1 MKIFKLNIIYLLVFF
16 ITFFSFNYSYADKI
30 KDFKIIGNERL
41 AKETIVLF
49 SELNIGDNIDQNI
62 INLSFKKLFETNYFK
77 NLKINLKDGIV
88 FIEVIENPIIQKIQI
103 NGVEKK
109 SLLNELEKITKKSE
123 KYPFIETNIFDQKNL
138 LTNIIRSN
146 GFYFAEIETKYIETN
161 NNSVD
166 VIYNINLGERA
177 KIKKIDF
184 IGNKVFK
191 NNKLRKIIISE
202 ESKPWKFITR
212 NKFIDENRIQL
223 DISLLENY
231 FKNRGYYDVKIKS
244 SFAKSIN
251 KNDFNLIFTIDP
263 GIKYFFND
271 INLIVSNDYKVDNF
285 QDLNDVFLDLKN
297 TPYSLNS
304 IKKIIKEIDK
314 IALQKEF
321 VFINAKYNEKISD
334 KDKIN
339 IEIYFDETEKS
350 YIDRVNVL
358 GNFITEEKVIRNA
371 LIVDEGDAY
380 NEILFNKS
388 INELKAKNI
397 FKSVKSQINN
407 SEKNKKNKVIDI
419 IIEEK
424 ATGEIFAGAGTGTSG
439 SSVSAGIKEKNYLG
453 KGISLDTN
461 FLISDDEIK
470 GRFSVINPNF
480 RNSDRSLKT
489 IIESTSTD
497 LMSSS
502 GYKTSRTGL
511 GVGTGFE
518 QFDDLFVNFDVSTY
532 YEKLETSSK
541 ASAINKRQEGDY
553 FENLFSY
560 SITTNKLDQNFQP
573 TDGYRASFKQTLPLI
588 SDDKAI
594 ENSFTASKYHSLN
607 ENLILS
613 ARLYLKAIN
622 SFDDD
627 VRVSK
632 RVFIPSSRL
641 RGFES
646 KSIGPKDG
654 TQYIGG
660 NYGSALNLNTTVP
673 NLLNDFENIDFSLF
687 LDAANLWHVDYDS
700 SLDSN
705 KIRSATGLS
714 VNWFTPIGPLSFS
727 YALPISDASTDKTES
742 FRFQIGT
749 SFWWKNFLFLYFFGI

>member
-1 MKIFKLNIIYLLVFF
+1 MHTLKMKIFKLRYICLLILFIIFLPV
-16 ITFFSFNYSYADKI
+16 NYSHAEKI
-30 KDFKIIGNERL
+30 REFKIVGNERL
-41 AKETIVLF
+41 ANETIVLF
-49 SELNIGDNIDQNI
+49 SELNIGDDIDQNI

-77 NLKINLKDGIV
+77 NLKINFENGIIS
-88 FIEVIENPIIQKIQI
+88 IEVIENPIIQSIQI
-103 NGVEKK
+103 NGVKKK
-109 SLLNELEKITKKSE
+109 SLLDELEKITKKTE
-123 KYPFIETNIFDQKNL
+123 KYPFIESNILEQKNL
-138 LTNIIRSN
+138 LTNIVRSD
-146 GFYFAEIETKYIETN
+146 GFYFAKIETKYTETN
-161 NNSVD
+161 NNSID
-166 VIYNINLGERA
+166 ITYNINLGERA

-191 NNKLRKIIISE
+191 NNKLRNIIISE
-202 ESKPWKFITR
+202 EAKPWKFITK
-212 NKFIDENRIQL
+212 NKYIDENRVQL
-223 DISLLENY
+223 DINLLRNY

-244 SFAKSIN
+244 SFAKAIN
-251 KNDFNLIFTIDP
+251 ENDFNLIFSIDS

-271 INLIVSNDYKVDNF
+271 INLVVSNDYKVDNF
-285 QDLNDVFLDLKN
+285 QDLNDVFVDLKS

-321 VFINAKYNEKISD
+321 VFINAKYNEKIVD

-339 IEIYFDETEKS
+339 IEIFFDEIEKS
-350 YIDRVNVL
+350 YIDRVNIL

-397 FKSVKSQINN
+397 FKSVKSQINT
-407 SEKNKKNKVIDI
+407 SEKNKKNKIIDI
-419 IIEEK
+419 VIEEK

-439 SSVSAGIKEKNYLG
+439 SSITAGIKEKNYLG
-453 KGISLDTN
+453 KGIALDTN
-461 FLISDDEIK
+461 LTLTDDEVK
-470 GRFSVINPNF
+470 GRFSVTNPNF
-480 RNSDRSLKT
+480 RNSDRSLT
-489 IIESTSTD
+489 TTIESTSTD
-497 LMSSS
+497 FMTSS

-511 GVGTGFE
+511 GFGTGFE
-518 QFDDLFVNFDVSTY
+518 QYEDLFINFDISLY
-532 YEKLETSSK
+532 YEKLETSSL
-541 ASAINKRQEGDY
+541 ASEIKKRQEGDY

-573 TDGYRASFKQTLPLI
+573 TDGYRTSFTQTLPLI
-588 SDDKAI
+588 SDDKAV
-594 ENSFTASKYHSLN
+594 ENSFNASKYYSVN
-607 ENLILS
+607 DNLILS
-613 ARLYLKAIN
+613 AKLYLKAIN
-622 SFDDD
+622 SLDDD

-632 RVFIPSSRL
+632 RVYIPSSRL

-660 NYGSALNLNTTVP
+660 NYGSALNLNTTLP

-705 KIRSATGLS
+705 KIRSATGIA

-727 YALPISDASTDKTES
+727 YAVPISDASTDKTES

-749 SFWWKNFLFLYFFGI
+749 SF

>member
-1 MKIFKLNIIYLLVFF
+1 MKIFKLRYIYLLIFL
-16 ITFFSFNYSYADKI
+16 IIFSPVNYSHAEKI
-30 KDFKIIGNERL
+30 REFKIVGNERL
-41 AKETIVLF
+41 AKETILLF
-49 SELNIGDNIDQNI
+49 SELNIGDDIDQNI

-77 NLKINLKDGIV
+77 NLKINFENGIIS
-88 FIEVIENPIIQKIQI
+88 IEVIENPIIQSIQI
-103 NGVEKK
+103 TGVKKK
-109 SLLNELEKITKKSE
+109 SLLDELEKITKKTE
-123 KYPFIETNIFDQKNL
+123 KYPFIESNILEQKNL
-138 LTNIIRSN
+138 LTNIVRSY
-146 GFYFAEIETKYIETN
+146 GFYFAKIETKYTETN
-161 NNSVD
+161 NNSIDITFNID
-166 VIYNINLGERA
+166 VGERA

-191 NNKLRKIIISE
+191 NNKLRNIIISE
-202 ESKPWKFITR
+202 EAKPWKFITK
-212 NKFIDENRIQL
+212 NKYIDENRVQL
-223 DISLLENY
+223 DINLLRNY

-244 SFAKSIN
+244 SFARAIN
-251 KNDFNLIFTIDP
+251 ENDFNLIFSIDS

-271 INLIVSNDYKVDNF
+271 INLIVSNDYKIDNF
-285 QDLNDVFLDLKN
+285 QDLNDVFVDLKS

-321 VFINAKYNEKISD
+321 VFINTKYNEKIVD

-339 IEIYFDETEKS
+339 IEIFFDEIEKS
-350 YIDRVNVL
+350 YIDRVNIL

-371 LIVDEGDAY
+371 LIIDEGDAY
-380 NEILFNKS
+380 NEMLFNKS

-397 FKSVKSQINN
+397 FKSVKSQINA
-407 SEKNKKNKVIDI
+407 SEKNKRNKIIDI
-419 IIEEK
+419 VIEEK

-439 SSVSAGIKEKNYLG
+439 SSITAGIKERNYLG
-453 KGISLDTN
+453 KGIALSTN
-461 FLISDDEIK
+461 LTLTDDEVK
-470 GRFSVINPNF
+470 GKFSVTNPNF
-480 RNSDRSLKT
+480 RNSDRSLT
-489 IIESTSTD
+489 TTIESTSTD
-497 LMSSS
+497 LMTSS

-511 GVGTGFE
+511 GFGTGFE
-518 QFDDLFVNFDVSTY
+518 QYEDLFINFDVSMY
-532 YEKLETSSK
+532 YEKLETSNL
-541 ASAINKRQEGDY
+541 ASDIKKRQEGDY

-560 SITTNKLDQNFQP
+560 SITSNKLDQNFQP
-573 TDGYRASFKQTLPLI
+573 TDGYRTSFTQTLPFI
-588 SDDKAI
+588 SDDKAV
-594 ENSFTASKYHSLN
+594 ENSFNASKYYSVN
-607 ENLILS
+607 DNLILS
-613 ARLYLKAIN
+613 AKLYLKAIN
-622 SFDDD
+622 SLDDD

-632 RVFIPSSRL
+632 RVYIPSSRL

-660 NYGSALNLNTTVP
+660 NYGSALNLNTTLP

-705 KIRSATGLS
+705 KIRSATGIA

-727 YALPISDASTDKTES
+727 YAVPISDASTDKTES

-749 SFWWKNFLFLYFFGI
+749 SF

>member
-1 MKIFKLNIIYLLVFF
+1 MKIFKLRYICLLILFIIFLPV
-16 ITFFSFNYSYADKI
+16 NYSHAEKI
-30 KDFKIIGNERL
+30 KEFKIVGNERL

-49 SELNIGDNIDQNI
+49 SELNIGDDIDQNI

-77 NLKINLKDGIV
+77 NLKINFENGII
-88 FIEVIENPIIQKIQI
+88 FIEVIENPIIQSIQI
-103 NGVEKK
+103 NGVKKK
-109 SLLNELEKITKKSE
+109 SLLDELEKITKKTE
-123 KYPFIETNIFDQKNL
+123 KYPFIESNILEQKNL
-138 LTNIIRSN
+138 LTNIVRSD
-146 GFYFAEIETKYIETN
+146 GFYFAKIETKYTETN
-161 NNSVD
+161 NNSID
-166 VIYNINLGERA
+166 ITYNINLGERA

-191 NNKLRKIIISE
+191 NNKLRNIIISE
-202 ESKPWKFITR
+202 EAKPWKFITK
-212 NKFIDENRIQL
+212 NKYIDENRVQL
-223 DISLLENY
+223 DINLLRNY

-244 SFAKSIN
+244 SFAKAIN
-251 KNDFNLIFTIDP
+251 ENDFNLIFSIDS

-271 INLIVSNDYKVDNF
+271 INLVVSNDYKVDNF
-285 QDLNDVFLDLKN
+285 QDLNDVFVDLKS

-321 VFINAKYNEKISD
+321 VFINAKYNEKIVD

-339 IEIYFDETEKS
+339 IEIFFDEIEKS
-350 YIDRVNVL
+350 YIDRVNIL

-397 FKSVKSQINN
+397 FKSVKSQINT
-407 SEKNKKNKVIDI
+407 SEKNKKNKIIDI
-419 IIEEK
+419 VIEEK

-439 SSVSAGIKEKNYLG
+439 SSITAGIKEKNYLG
-453 KGISLDTN
+453 KGIALDTN
-461 FLISDDEIK
+461 LTLTDDEVK
-470 GRFSVINPNF
+470 GRFSVTNPNF
-480 RNSDRSLKT
+480 RNSDRSLT
-489 IIESTSTD
+489 TTIESTSTD
-497 LMSSS
+497 FMTSS

-511 GVGTGFE
+511 GFGTGFE
-518 QFDDLFVNFDVSTY
+518 QYEDLFINFDISLY
-532 YEKLETSSK
+532 YEKLETSSL
-541 ASAINKRQEGDY
+541 ASEIKKRQEGDY

-573 TDGYRASFKQTLPLI
+573 TDGYRTSFTQTLPLI
-588 SDDKAI
+588 SDDKAV
-594 ENSFTASKYHSLN
+594 ENSFNASKYYSVN
-607 ENLILS
+607 DNLILS
-613 ARLYLKAIN
+613 AKLYLKAIN
-622 SFDDD
+622 SLDDD

-632 RVFIPSSRL
+632 RVYIPSSRL

-660 NYGSALNLNTTVP
+660 NYGSALNLNTTLP

-705 KIRSATGLS
+705 KIRSATGIA

-727 YALPISDASTDKTES
+727 YAVPISDASTDKTES

-749 SFWWKNFLFLYFFGI
+749 SF

>member
-1 MKIFKLNIIYLLVFF
+1 MKIFKLRYICLLILFIIFLPV
-16 ITFFSFNYSYADKI
+16 NYSHAEKI
-30 KDFKIIGNERL
+30 KEFKIVGNERL

-49 SELNIGDNIDQNI
+49 SELNIGDDIDQNI

-77 NLKINLKDGIV
+77 NLKINFENGIISIV
-88 FIEVIENPIIQKIQI
+88 VIENPIIQSIQI
-103 NGVEKK
+103 NGVKKK
-109 SLLNELEKITKKSE
+109 SLLDELEKITKKTE
-123 KYPFIETNIFDQKNL
+123 KYPFIESNILEQKNL
-138 LTNIIRSN
+138 LTNIVRSD
-146 GFYFAEIETKYIETN
+146 GFYFAKIETKYTETN
-161 NNSVD
+161 NNSID
-166 VIYNINLGERA
+166 ITYNINLGERA

-191 NNKLRKIIISE
+191 NNKLRNIIISE
-202 ESKPWKFITR
+202 EAKPWKFITK
-212 NKFIDENRIQL
+212 NKYIDENRVQL
-223 DISLLENY
+223 DINLLRNY

-244 SFAKSIN
+244 SFAKAIN
-251 KNDFNLIFTIDP
+251 ENDFNLIFSIDS

-271 INLIVSNDYKVDNF
+271 INLVVSNDYKVDNF
-285 QDLNDVFLDLKN
+285 QDLNDVFVDLKS

-321 VFINAKYNEKISD
+321 VFINAKYNEKIVD

-339 IEIYFDETEKS
+339 IEIFFDEIEKS
-350 YIDRVNVL
+350 YIDRVNIL

-397 FKSVKSQINN
+397 FKSVKSQINT
-407 SEKNKKNKVIDI
+407 SEKNKKNKIIDI
-419 IIEEK
+419 VIEEK

-439 SSVSAGIKEKNYLG
+439 SSITAGIKEKNYLG
-453 KGISLDTN
+453 KGIGLDTN
-461 FLISDDEIK
+461 LTLTDDEVK
-470 GRFSVINPNF
+470 GRFSVTNPNF
-480 RNSDRSLKT
+480 RNSDRSLT
-489 IIESTSTD
+489 TTIESTSTD
-497 LMSSS
+497 FMTSS

-511 GVGTGFE
+511 GFGTGFE
-518 QFDDLFVNFDVSTY
+518 QYEDLFINFDISLY
-532 YEKLETSSK
+532 YEKLETSSL
-541 ASAINKRQEGDY
+541 ASEIKKRQEGDY

-573 TDGYRASFKQTLPLI
+573 TDGYRTSFTQTLPLI
-588 SDDKAI
+588 SDDKAV
-594 ENSFTASKYHSLN
+594 ENSFNASKYYSVN
-607 ENLILS
+607 DNLILS
-613 ARLYLKAIN
+613 AKLYLKAIN
-622 SFDDD
+622 SLDDD

-632 RVFIPSSRL
+632 RVYIPSSRL

-660 NYGSALNLNTTVP
+660 NYGSALNLNTTLP

-705 KIRSATGLS
+705 KIRSATGIA

-727 YALPISDASTDKTES
+727 YAVPISDASTDKNES

-749 SFWWKNFLFLYFFGI
+749 SFWWKNSF

>member
-1 MKIFKLNIIYLLVFF
+1 MHTLKMKIFKLRYICLLILFIIFLPV
-16 ITFFSFNYSYADKI
+16 NYSHAEKI
-30 KDFKIIGNERL
+30 KEFKIVGNERL

-49 SELNIGDNIDQNI
+49 SELNIGDDIDQNI

-77 NLKINLKDGIV
+77 NLKINFENGII
-88 FIEVIENPIIQKIQI
+88 FIEVIENPIIQSIQI
-103 NGVEKK
+103 NGVKKK
-109 SLLNELEKITKKSE
+109 SLLDELEKITKKTE
-123 KYPFIETNIFDQKNL
+123 KYPFIESNILEQKNL
-138 LTNIIRSN
+138 LTNIVRSD
-146 GFYFAEIETKYIETN
+146 GFYFAKIETKYTETN
-161 NNSVD
+161 NNSID
-166 VIYNINLGERA
+166 ITYNINLGERA

-191 NNKLRKIIISE
+191 NNKLRNIIISE
-202 ESKPWKFITR
+202 EAKPWKFITK
-212 NKFIDENRIQL
+212 NKYIDENRVQL
-223 DISLLENY
+223 DINLLRNY

-244 SFAKSIN
+244 SFAKAIN
-251 KNDFNLIFTIDP
+251 ENDFNLIFSIDS

-271 INLIVSNDYKVDNF
+271 INLVVSNDYKVDNF
-285 QDLNDVFLDLKN
+285 QDLNDVFVDLKS

-321 VFINAKYNEKISD
+321 VFINAKYNEKIVD

-339 IEIYFDETEKS
+339 IEIFFDEIEKS
-350 YIDRVNVL
+350 YIDRVNIL

-397 FKSVKSQINN
+397 FKSVKSQINT
-407 SEKNKKNKVIDI
+407 SEKNKKNKIIDI
-419 IIEEK
+419 VIEEK

-439 SSVSAGIKEKNYLG
+439 SSITAGIKEKNYLG
-453 KGISLDTN
+453 KGIALDTN
-461 FLISDDEIK
+461 LTLTDDEVK
-470 GRFSVINPNF
+470 GRFSVTNPNF
-480 RNSDRSLKT
+480 RNSDRSLT
-489 IIESTSTD
+489 TTIESTSTD
-497 LMSSS
+497 FMTSS

-511 GVGTGFE
+511 GFGTGFE
-518 QFDDLFVNFDVSTY
+518 QYEDLFINFDISLY
-532 YEKLETSSK
+532 YEKLDTSSL
-541 ASAINKRQEGDY
+541 ASEIKKRQEGDY

-573 TDGYRASFKQTLPLI
+573 TDGYRTSFTQTLPLI
-588 SDDKAI
+588 SDDKAV
-594 ENSFTASKYHSLN
+594 ENSFNASKYYSVN
-607 ENLILS
+607 DNLILS
-613 ARLYLKAIN
+613 AKLYLKAIN
-622 SFDDD
+622 SLDDD

-632 RVFIPSSRL
+632 RVYIPSSRL

-660 NYGSALNLNTTVP
+660 NYGSALNLNTTLP

-705 KIRSATGLS
+705 KIRSATGIA

-727 YALPISDASTDKTES
+727 YAVPISDASTDKTES

-749 SFWWKNFLFLYFFGI
+749 SF

>member
-1 MKIFKLNIIYLLVFF
+1 MHTLKMKIFKLRYICLLILFIIFLPV
-16 ITFFSFNYSYADKI
+16 NYSHAEKI
-30 KDFKIIGNERL
+30 REFKIVGNERL

-49 SELNIGDNIDQNI
+49 SELNIGDDIDQNI

-77 NLKINLKDGIV
+77 NLKINFENGII
-88 FIEVIENPIIQKIQI
+88 FIEVIENPIIQSIQI
-103 NGVEKK
+103 NGVKKK
-109 SLLNELEKITKKSE
+109 SLLDELEKITKKTE
-123 KYPFIETNIFDQKNL
+123 KYPFIESNILEQKNL
-138 LTNIIRSN
+138 LTNIVRSD
-146 GFYFAEIETKYIETN
+146 GFYFAKIETKYTETN
-161 NNSVD
+161 NNSID
-166 VIYNINLGERA
+166 ITYNINLGERA

-191 NNKLRKIIISE
+191 NNKLRNIIISE
-202 ESKPWKFITR
+202 EAKPWKFITK
-212 NKFIDENRIQL
+212 NKYIDENRVQL
-223 DISLLENY
+223 DINLLRNY

-244 SFAKSIN
+244 SFAKAIN
-251 KNDFNLIFTIDP
+251 ENDFNLIFSIDS

-271 INLIVSNDYKVDNF
+271 INLVVSNDYKVDNF
-285 QDLNDVFLDLKN
+285 QDLNDVFVDLKS

-321 VFINAKYNEKISD
+321 VFINAKYNEKIVD

-339 IEIYFDETEKS
+339 IEIFFDEIEKS
-350 YIDRVNVL
+350 YIDRVNIL

-397 FKSVKSQINN
+397 FKSVKSQINT
-407 SEKNKKNKVIDI
+407 SEKNKKNKIIDI
-419 IIEEK
+419 VIEEK

-439 SSVSAGIKEKNYLG
+439 SSITAGIKEKNYLG
-453 KGISLDTN
+453 KGIALDTN
-461 FLISDDEIK
+461 LTLTDDEVK
-470 GRFSVINPNF
+470 GRFSVTNPNF
-480 RNSDRSLKT
+480 RNSDRSLT
-489 IIESTSTD
+489 TTIESTSTD
-497 LMSSS
+497 FMTSS

-511 GVGTGFE
+511 GFGTGFE
-518 QFDDLFVNFDVSTY
+518 QYEDLFINFDISLY
-532 YEKLETSSK
+532 YEKLDTSSL
-541 ASAINKRQEGDY
+541 ASEIKKRQEGDY

-573 TDGYRASFKQTLPLI
+573 TDGYRTSFTQTLPLI
-588 SDDKAI
+588 SDDKAV
-594 ENSFTASKYHSLN
+594 ENSFNASKYYSVN
-607 ENLILS
+607 DNLILS
-613 ARLYLKAIN
+613 AKLYLKAIN
-622 SFDDD
+622 SLDDD

-632 RVFIPSSRL
+632 RVYIPSSRL

-660 NYGSALNLNTTVP
+660 NYGSALNLNTTLP

-705 KIRSATGLS
+705 KIRSATGIA

-727 YALPISDASTDKTES
+727 YAVPISDASTDKTES

-749 SFWWKNFLFLYFFGI
+749 SF

>member
-1 MKIFKLNIIYLLVFF
+1 MHTLKMKIFKLRYICLLILFII
-16 ITFFSFNYSYADKI
+16 FSPVNYSHAEKI
-30 KDFKIIGNERL
+30 KEFKIVGNERL

-49 SELNIGDNIDQNI
+49 SELNIGDDIDQNI

-77 NLKINLKDGIV
+77 NLKINFENGII
-88 FIEVIENPIIQKIQI
+88 FIEVIENPIIQSIQI
-103 NGVEKK
+103 NGVKKK
-109 SLLNELEKITKKSE
+109 SLLDELEKITKKTE
-123 KYPFIETNIFDQKNL
+123 KYPFIESNILEQKNL
-138 LTNIIRSN
+138 LTNIVRSD
-146 GFYFAEIETKYIETN
+146 GFYFAKIETKYTETN
-161 NNSVD
+161 NNSID
-166 VIYNINLGERA
+166 ITYNINLGERA

-191 NNKLRKIIISE
+191 NNKLRNIIISE
-202 ESKPWKFITR
+202 EAKPWKFITK
-212 NKFIDENRIQL
+212 NKYIDENRVQL
-223 DISLLENY
+223 DINLLRNY

-244 SFAKSIN
+244 SFAKAIN
-251 KNDFNLIFTIDP
+251 ENDFNLIFSIDS

-271 INLIVSNDYKVDNF
+271 INLVVSNDYKVDNF
-285 QDLNDVFLDLKN
+285 QDLNDVFVDLKS

-321 VFINAKYNEKISD
+321 VFINAKYNEKIVD

-339 IEIYFDETEKS
+339 IEIFFDEIEKS
-350 YIDRVNVL
+350 YIDRVNIL

-397 FKSVKSQINN
+397 FKSVKSQINT
-407 SEKNKKNKVIDI
+407 SEKNKKNKIIDI
-419 IIEEK
+419 VIEEK

-439 SSVSAGIKEKNYLG
+439 SSITAGIKEKNYLG
-453 KGISLDTN
+453 KGIALDTN
-461 FLISDDEIK
+461 LTLTDDEVK
-470 GRFSVINPNF
+470 GRFSVTNPNF
-480 RNSDRSLKT
+480 RNSDRSLT
-489 IIESTSTD
+489 TTIESTSTD
-497 LMSSS
+497 FMTSS

-511 GVGTGFE
+511 GFGTGFE
-518 QFDDLFVNFDVSTY
+518 QYEDLFINFDISLY
-532 YEKLETSSK
+532 YEKLDTSSL
-541 ASAINKRQEGDY
+541 ASEIKKRQEGDY

-573 TDGYRASFKQTLPLI
+573 TDGYRTSFTQTLPLI
-588 SDDKAI
+588 SDDKAV
-594 ENSFTASKYHSLN
+594 ENSFNASKYYSVN
-607 ENLILS
+607 DNLILS
-613 ARLYLKAIN
+613 AKLYLKAIN
-622 SFDDD
+622 SLDDD

-632 RVFIPSSRL
+632 RVYIPSSRL

-660 NYGSALNLNTTVP
+660 NYGSALNLNTTLP

-705 KIRSATGLS
+705 KIRSATGIA

-727 YALPISDASTDKTES
+727 YAVPISDASTDKTES

-749 SFWWKNFLFLYFFGI
+749 SF

>member
-1 MKIFKLNIIYLLVFF
+1 MHTLKMKIFKLRYICLLILFIIFLPV
-16 ITFFSFNYSYADKI
+16 NYSHAEKI
-30 KDFKIIGNERL
+30 KEFKIVGNERL
-41 AKETIVLF
+41 ANETIVLF
-49 SELNIGDNIDQNI
+49 SELNIGDDIDQNI

-77 NLKINLKDGIV
+77 NLKINFENGIIS
-88 FIEVIENPIIQKIQI
+88 IEVIENPIIQSIQI
-103 NGVEKK
+103 NGVKKK
-109 SLLNELEKITKKSE
+109 SLLDELEKITKKTE
-123 KYPFIETNIFDQKNL
+123 KYPFIESNILEQKNL
-138 LTNIIRSN
+138 LTNIVRSD
-146 GFYFAEIETKYIETN
+146 GFYFAKIETKYTETN
-161 NNSVD
+161 NNSID
-166 VIYNINLGERA
+166 ITYNINLGERA

-191 NNKLRKIIISE
+191 NNKLRNIIISE
-202 ESKPWKFITR
+202 EAKPWKFITK
-212 NKFIDENRIQL
+212 NKYIDENRVQL
-223 DISLLENY
+223 DINLLRNY

-244 SFAKSIN
+244 SFAKAIN
-251 KNDFNLIFTIDP
+251 ENDFNLIFSIDS

-271 INLIVSNDYKVDNF
+271 INLVVSNDYKVDNF
-285 QDLNDVFLDLKN
+285 QDLNDVFVDLKS

-321 VFINAKYNEKISD
+321 VFINAKYNEKIVD

-339 IEIYFDETEKS
+339 IEIFFDEIEKS
-350 YIDRVNVL
+350 YIDRVNIL

-397 FKSVKSQINN
+397 FKSVKSQINT

-419 IIEEK
+419 VIEEK

-439 SSVSAGIKEKNYLG
+439 SSITAGIKEKNYLG
-453 KGISLDTN
+453 KGIALDTN
-461 FLISDDEIK
+461 LTLTDDEVK
-470 GRFSVINPNF
+470 GRFSVTNPNF
-480 RNSDRSLKT
+480 RNSDRSLT
-489 IIESTSTD
+489 TTIESTSTD
-497 LMSSS
+497 FMTSS

-511 GVGTGFE
+511 GFGTGFE
-518 QFDDLFVNFDVSTY
+518 QYEDLFINFDISLY
-532 YEKLETSSK
+532 YEKLETSSL
-541 ASAINKRQEGDY
+541 ASEIKKRQEGDY

-573 TDGYRASFKQTLPLI
+573 TDGYRTSFTQTLPLI
-588 SDDKAI
+588 SDDKAV
-594 ENSFTASKYHSLN
+594 ENSFNASKYYSVN
-607 ENLILS
+607 DNLILS
-613 ARLYLKAIN
+613 AKLYLKAIN
-622 SFDDD
+622 SLDDD

-632 RVFIPSSRL
+632 RVYIPSSRL

-660 NYGSALNLNTTVP
+660 NYGSALNLNTTLP

-705 KIRSATGLS
+705 KIRSATGIA

-727 YALPISDASTDKTES
+727 YAVPISDASTDKTES

-749 SFWWKNFLFLYFFGI
+749 SF

>member
-1 MKIFKLNIIYLLVFF
+1 MHTLKMKIFKLRYICLLILFIIFLPV
-16 ITFFSFNYSYADKI
+16 NYSHAEKI
-30 KDFKIIGNERL
+30 KEFKIAGNERL

-49 SELNIGDNIDQNI
+49 SELNIGDDIDQNI

-77 NLKINLKDGIV
+77 NLKINFENGII
-88 FIEVIENPIIQKIQI
+88 FIEVIENPIIQSIQI
-103 NGVEKK
+103 NGVKKK
-109 SLLNELEKITKKSE
+109 SLLDELEKITKKTE
-123 KYPFIETNIFDQKNL
+123 KYPFIESNILEQKNL
-138 LTNIIRSN
+138 LTNIVRSD
-146 GFYFAEIETKYIETN
+146 GFYFAKIETKYTETN
-161 NNSVD
+161 NNSID
-166 VIYNINLGERA
+166 ITYNINLGERA

-191 NNKLRKIIISE
+191 NNKLRNIIISE
-202 ESKPWKFITR
+202 EAKPWKFITK
-212 NKFIDENRIQL
+212 NKYIDENRVQL
-223 DISLLENY
+223 DINLLRNY

-244 SFAKSIN
+244 SFAKAIN
-251 KNDFNLIFTIDP
+251 ENDFNLIFSIDS

-271 INLIVSNDYKVDNF
+271 INLVVSNDYKVDNF
-285 QDLNDVFLDLKN
+285 QDLNDVFVDLKS

-321 VFINAKYNEKISD
+321 VFINAKYNEKIVD

-339 IEIYFDETEKS
+339 IEIFFDEIEKS
-350 YIDRVNVL
+350 YIDRVNIF

-397 FKSVKSQINN
+397 FKSVKSQINT
-407 SEKNKKNKVIDI
+407 SEKNKKNKIIDI

-439 SSVSAGIKEKNYLG
+439 SSITAGIKEKNYLG
-453 KGISLDTN
+453 KGIALDTN
-461 FLISDDEIK
+461 LTLTDDEVK
-470 GRFSVINPNF
+470 GRFSVTNPNF
-480 RNSDRSLKT
+480 RNSDRSLT
-489 IIESTSTD
+489 TTIESTSTD
-497 LMSSS
+497 FMTSS

-511 GVGTGFE
+511 GFGTGFE
-518 QFDDLFVNFDVSTY
+518 QYEDLFINFDISLY
-532 YEKLETSSK
+532 YEKLETSSL
-541 ASAINKRQEGDY
+541 ASEIKKRQEGDY

-573 TDGYRASFKQTLPLI
+573 TDGYRTSFTQTLPLI
-588 SDDKAI
+588 SDDKAV
-594 ENSFTASKYHSLN
+594 ENSFNASKYYSVN
-607 ENLILS
+607 DNLILS
-613 ARLYLKAIN
+613 AKLYLKAIN
-622 SFDDD
+622 SLDDD

-632 RVFIPSSRL
+632 RVYIPSSRL

-660 NYGSALNLNTTVP
+660 NYGSALNLNTTLP

-705 KIRSATGLS
+705 KIRSATGIA

-727 YALPISDASTDKTES
+727 YAVPITDASTDKTES

-749 SFWWKNFLFLYFFGI
+749 SF

>member
-1 MKIFKLNIIYLLVFF
+1 MKIFKLRYICLLILFIIFLPV
-16 ITFFSFNYSYADKI
+16 NYSHAEKI
-30 KDFKIIGNERL
+30 KEFKIVGNERL
-41 AKETIVLF
+41 ANETIVLF
-49 SELNIGDNIDQNI
+49 SELNIGDDIDQNI

-77 NLKINLKDGIV
+77 NLKINFENGII
-88 FIEVIENPIIQKIQI
+88 FIEVIENPIIQSIQI
-103 NGVEKK
+103 NGVKKK
-109 SLLNELEKITKKSE
+109 SLLDELEKITKKTE
-123 KYPFIETNIFDQKNL
+123 KYPFIESNILEQKNL
-138 LTNIIRSN
+138 LTNIVRSD
-146 GFYFAEIETKYIETN
+146 GFYFAKIETKYTETN
-161 NNSVD
+161 NNSID
-166 VIYNINLGERA
+166 ITYNINLGERA

-191 NNKLRKIIISE
+191 NNKLRNIIISE
-202 ESKPWKFITR
+202 EAKPWKFITK
-212 NKFIDENRIQL
+212 NKYIDENRVQL
-223 DISLLENY
+223 DINLLRNY

-244 SFAKSIN
+244 SFAKAIN
-251 KNDFNLIFTIDP
+251 ENDFNLIFSIDS

-271 INLIVSNDYKVDNF
+271 INLVVSNDYKVDNF
-285 QDLNDVFLDLKN
+285 QDLNDVFVDLKS

-321 VFINAKYNEKISD
+321 VFINAKYNEKIVD

-339 IEIYFDETEKS
+339 IEIFFDEIEKS
-350 YIDRVNVL
+350 YIDRVNIL

-397 FKSVKSQINN
+397 FKSVKSQINT
-407 SEKNKKNKVIDI
+407 SEKNKKNKIIDI
-419 IIEEK
+419 VIEEK

-439 SSVSAGIKEKNYLG
+439 SSITAGIKEKNYLG
-453 KGISLDTN
+453 KGIALDTN
-461 FLISDDEIK
+461 LTLTDDEVK
-470 GRFSVINPNF
+470 GRFSVTNPNF
-480 RNSDRSLKT
+480 RNSDRSLT
-489 IIESTSTD
+489 TTIESTSTD
-497 LMSSS
+497 FMTSS

-511 GVGTGFE
+511 GFGTGFE
-518 QFDDLFVNFDVSTY
+518 QYEDLFINFDISLY
-532 YEKLETSSK
+532 YEKLDTSSL
-541 ASAINKRQEGDY
+541 ASEIKKRQEGDY

-573 TDGYRASFKQTLPLI
+573 TDGYRTSFTQTLPLI
-588 SDDKAI
+588 SDDKAV
-594 ENSFTASKYHSLN
+594 ENSFNASKYYSVN
-607 ENLILS
+607 DNLILS
-613 ARLYLKAIN
+613 AKLYLKAIN
-622 SFDDD
+622 SLDDD

-632 RVFIPSSRL
+632 RVYIPSSRL

-660 NYGSALNLNTTVP
+660 NYGSALNLNTTLP

-705 KIRSATGLS
+705 KIRSATGIA

-727 YALPISDASTDKTES
+727 YAVPISDASTDKTES

-749 SFWWKNFLFLYFFGI
+749 SF

>member
-1 MKIFKLNIIYLLVFF
+1 MRTLKMKIFKLLYIGLLIFL
-16 ITFFSFNYSYADKI
+16 INFFSVNYSYAEKI
-30 KDFKIIGNERL
+30 KEFKIIGNERL

-49 SELNIGDNIDQNI
+49 SELNIGDDIDQNI
-62 INLSFKKLFETNYFK
+62 INFSFKKLFETNYFK
-77 NLKINLKDGIV
+77 NLKINFENGILS
-88 FIEVIENPIIQKIQI
+88 IEVIENPIIQSIKITGI
-103 NGVEKK
+103 KKK
-109 SLLNELEKITKKSE
+109 SLLDELEKITKKTE
-123 KYPFIETNIFDQKNL
+123 KYPFIESNILEQKNL
-138 LTNIIRSN
+138 LTNIVRSY
-146 GFYFAEIETKYIETN
+146 GFYFAKIETKYTETN
-161 NNSVD
+161 NNSIDITFNID
-166 VIYNINLGERA
+166 VGERA

-191 NNKLRKIIISE
+191 NNKLRNIIISE
-202 ESKPWKFITR
+202 EAKPWKFITK
-212 NKFIDENRIQL
+212 NIYIDENRVQL
-223 DISLLENY
+223 DINLLRNY

-244 SFAKSIN
+244 SFAKAIN
-251 KNDFNLIFTIDP
+251 ENDFNLIFSIDS

-271 INLIVSNDYKVDNF
+271 INLIVSNDYKIDNF
-285 QDLNDVFLDLKN
+285 QDLNDAFVDLKS

-321 VFINAKYNEKISD
+321 VFINTKYNEKIVD

-339 IEIYFDETEKS
+339 IEIFFDEIEKS
-350 YIDRVNVL
+350 YIDRVNIL

-371 LIVDEGDAY
+371 LIVDEGDAF

-397 FKSVKSQINN
+397 FKSVKSQINA
-407 SEKNKKNKVIDI
+407 SEKNKKNKIIDI
-419 IIEEK
+419 VIEEK

-439 SSVSAGIKEKNYLG
+439 SSITAGIKERNYLG
-453 KGISLDTN
+453 KGIALDTN
-461 FLISDDEIK
+461 LTLTDDEVK
-470 GRFSVINPNF
+470 GRFSVTNPNF
-480 RNSDRSLKT
+480 RNSDRSLT
-489 IIESTSTD
+489 TTIESTSTD
-497 LMSSS
+497 LMTSS

-511 GVGTGFE
+511 GFGTGFE
-518 QFDDLFVNFDVSTY
+518 QYEDLFINFDISTY
-532 YEKLETSSK
+532 YEKLETSSL
-541 ASAINKRQEGDY
+541 ASDIKKRQEGDY

-560 SITTNKLDQNFQP
+560 SITSNKLDQNFQP
-573 TDGYRASFKQTLPLI
+573 TDGYRTSFTQTLPFI
-588 SDDKAI
+588 SDDKAV
-594 ENSFTASKYHSLN
+594 ENSFNASKYYSVN
-607 ENLILS
+607 DNLILS
-613 ARLYLKAIN
+613 AKLYLKAIN
-622 SFDDD
+622 SLDDD

-632 RVFIPSSRL
+632 RVYIPSSRL

-660 NYGSALNLNTTVP
+660 NYGSALNLNTTLP

-705 KIRSATGLS
+705 KIRSATGIA

-727 YALPISDASTDKTES
+727 YAVPISDASTDKTES

-749 SFWWKNFLFLYFFGI
+749 SF

>member
-1 MKIFKLNIIYLLVFF
+1 MKIFKLRYICLLILFIIFLPV
-16 ITFFSFNYSYADKI
+16 NYSHAEKI
-30 KDFKIIGNERL
+30 KEFKIVGNERL
-41 AKETIVLF
+41 ANETIVLF
-49 SELNIGDNIDQNI
+49 SELNIGDDIDQNI

-77 NLKINLKDGIV
+77 NLKINFENGIIS
-88 FIEVIENPIIQKIQI
+88 IEVIENPIIQSIQI
-103 NGVEKK
+103 NGVKKK
-109 SLLNELEKITKKSE
+109 SLLDELEKITKKTE
-123 KYPFIETNIFDQKNL
+123 KYPFIESNILEQKNL
-138 LTNIIRSN
+138 LTNIVRSD
-146 GFYFAEIETKYIETN
+146 GFYFAKIETKYTETN
-161 NNSVD
+161 NNSID
-166 VIYNINLGERA
+166 ITYNINLGERA

-191 NNKLRKIIISE
+191 NNKLRNIIISE
-202 ESKPWKFITR
+202 EAKPWKFITK
-212 NKFIDENRIQL
+212 NKYIDENRVQL
-223 DISLLENY
+223 DINLLRNY

-244 SFAKSIN
+244 SFAKAIN
-251 KNDFNLIFTIDP
+251 ENDFNLIFSIDS

-271 INLIVSNDYKVDNF
+271 INLVVSNDYKVDNF
-285 QDLNDVFLDLKN
+285 QDLNDVFVDLKS

-321 VFINAKYNEKISD
+321 VFINAKYNEKIVD

-339 IEIYFDETEKS
+339 IEIFFDEIEKS
-350 YIDRVNVL
+350 YIDRVNIL

-397 FKSVKSQINN
+397 FKSVKSQINT
-407 SEKNKKNKVIDI
+407 SEKNKKNKIIDI
-419 IIEEK
+419 VIEEK

-439 SSVSAGIKEKNYLG
+439 SSITAGIKEKNYLG
-453 KGISLDTN
+453 KGIALDTN
-461 FLISDDEIK
+461 LTLTDDEVK
-470 GRFSVINPNF
+470 GRFSVTNPNF
-480 RNSDRSLKT
+480 RNSDRSLT
-489 IIESTSTD
+489 TTIESTSTD
-497 LMSSS
+497 FMTSS

-511 GVGTGFE
+511 GFGTGFE
-518 QFDDLFVNFDVSTY
+518 QYEDLFINFDISLY
-532 YEKLETSSK
+532 YEKLETSSL
-541 ASAINKRQEGDY
+541 ASEIKKRQEGDY

-573 TDGYRASFKQTLPLI
+573 TDGYRTSFTQTLPLI
-588 SDDKAI
+588 SDDKAV
-594 ENSFTASKYHSLN
+594 ENSFNASKYYSVN
-607 ENLILS
+607 DNLILS
-613 ARLYLKAIN
+613 AKLYLKAIN
-622 SFDDD
+622 SLDDD

-632 RVFIPSSRL
+632 RVYIPSSRL

-660 NYGSALNLNTTVP
+660 NYGSALNLNTTLP

-705 KIRSATGLS
+705 KIRSATGIA

-727 YALPISDASTDKTES
+727 YAVPISDASTDKTES

-749 SFWWKNFLFLYFFGI
+749 SFWWKNSF

>member
-1 MKIFKLNIIYLLVFF
+1 MHTLKMKIFKLKIIYLLVFF
-16 ITFFSFNYSYADKI
+16 VTFFSSNYSYADKI
-30 KDFKIIGNERL
+30 KEFKIIGNERL

-123 KYPFIETNIFDQKNL
+123 KYPFIETNISDQKNL

-407 SEKNKKNKVIDI
+407 SEKNKKNKLIDI

-749 SFWWKNFLFLYFFGI
+749 SF

>member
-1 MKIFKLNIIYLLVFF
+1 MHTLKMKIFKLRYICLLILFIIFLPV
-16 ITFFSFNYSYADKI
+16 NYSHAEKI
-30 KDFKIIGNERL
+30 KEFKIVGNERL
-41 AKETIVLF
+41 ANETIVLF
-49 SELNIGDNIDQNI
+49 SELNIGDDIDQNI

-77 NLKINLKDGIV
+77 NLKINFENGIIS
-88 FIEVIENPIIQKIQI
+88 IEVIENPIIQSIQI
-103 NGVEKK
+103 NGVKKK
-109 SLLNELEKITKKSE
+109 SLLDELEKITKKTE
-123 KYPFIETNIFDQKNL
+123 KYPFIESNILEQKNL
-138 LTNIIRSN
+138 LTNIVRSD
-146 GFYFAEIETKYIETN
+146 GFYFAKIETKYTETN
-161 NNSVD
+161 NNSID
-166 VIYNINLGERA
+166 ITYNINLGERA

-191 NNKLRKIIISE
+191 NNKLRNIIISE
-202 ESKPWKFITR
+202 EAKPWKFITK
-212 NKFIDENRIQL
+212 NKYIDENRVQL
-223 DISLLENY
+223 DINLLRNY

-244 SFAKSIN
+244 SFAKAIN
-251 KNDFNLIFTIDP
+251 ENDFNLIFSIDS

-271 INLIVSNDYKVDNF
+271 INLVVSNDYKVDNF
-285 QDLNDVFLDLKN
+285 QDLNDVFVDLKS

-321 VFINAKYNEKISD
+321 VFINAKYNEKIVD

-339 IEIYFDETEKS
+339 IEIFFDEIEKS
-350 YIDRVNVL
+350 YIDRVNIL

-397 FKSVKSQINN
+397 FKSVKSQINT

-419 IIEEK
+419 VIEEK

-439 SSVSAGIKEKNYLG
+439 SSITAGIKEKNYLG
-453 KGISLDTN
+453 KGIALDTN
-461 FLISDDEIK
+461 LTLTDDEVK
-470 GRFSVINPNF
+470 GRFSVTNPNF
-480 RNSDRSLKT
+480 RNSDRSLT
-489 IIESTSTD
+489 TTIESTSTD
-497 LMSSS
+497 FMTSS

-511 GVGTGFE
+511 GFGTGFE
-518 QFDDLFVNFDVSTY
+518 QYEDLFINFDISLY
-532 YEKLETSSK
+532 YEKLETSSL
-541 ASAINKRQEGDY
+541 ASEIKKRQEGDY

-573 TDGYRASFKQTLPLI
+573 TDGYRTSFAQTLPLI
-588 SDDKAI
+588 SDDKAV
-594 ENSFTASKYHSLN
+594 ENSFNASKYYSVN
-607 ENLILS
+607 DNLILS
-613 ARLYLKAIN
+613 AKLYLKAIN
-622 SFDDD
+622 SLDDD

-632 RVFIPSSRL
+632 RVYIPSSRL

-660 NYGSALNLNTTVP
+660 NYGSALNLNTTLP

-705 KIRSATGLS
+705 KIRSATGIA

-727 YALPISDASTDKTES
+727 YAVPISDASTDKTES

-749 SFWWKNFLFLYFFGI
+749 SF

>member
-1 MKIFKLNIIYLLVFF
+1 MKIFKLRYICLLILFIIFLPV
-16 ITFFSFNYSYADKI
+16 NYSHAEKI
-30 KDFKIIGNERL
+30 KEFKIVGNERL
-41 AKETIVLF
+41 ADETIVLF
-49 SELNIGDNIDQNI
+49 SELNIGDDIDQNI

-77 NLKINLKDGIV
+77 NLKINFENGIIS
-88 FIEVIENPIIQKIQI
+88 IEVIENPIIQSIQI
-103 NGVEKK
+103 NGVKKK
-109 SLLNELEKITKKSE
+109 SLLDELEKITKKTE
-123 KYPFIETNIFDQKNL
+123 KYPFIESNILEQKNL
-138 LTNIIRSN
+138 LTNIVRSD
-146 GFYFAEIETKYIETN
+146 GFYFAKIETKYTETN
-161 NNSVD
+161 NNSID
-166 VIYNINLGERA
+166 ITYNINLGERA

-191 NNKLRKIIISE
+191 NNKLRNIIISE
-202 ESKPWKFITR
+202 EAKPWKFITK
-212 NKFIDENRIQL
+212 NKYIDENRVQL
-223 DISLLENY
+223 DINLLRNY

-244 SFAKSIN
+244 SFAKAIN
-251 KNDFNLIFTIDP
+251 ENDFNLIFSIDS

-271 INLIVSNDYKVDNF
+271 INLVVSNDYKVDNF
-285 QDLNDVFLDLKN
+285 QDLNDVFVDLKS

-321 VFINAKYNEKISD
+321 VFINAKYNEKIVD

-339 IEIYFDETEKS
+339 IEIFFDEIEKS
-350 YIDRVNVL
+350 YIDRVNIL

-397 FKSVKSQINN
+397 FKSVKSQINT
-407 SEKNKKNKVIDI
+407 SEKNKKNKIIDI

-439 SSVSAGIKEKNYLG
+439 SSITAGIKEKNYLG
-453 KGISLDTN
+453 KGIALDTN
-461 FLISDDEIK
+461 LTLTDDEVK
-470 GRFSVINPNF
+470 GRFSVTNPNF
-480 RNSDRSLKT
+480 RNSDRSLT
-489 IIESTSTD
+489 TTIESTSTD
-497 LMSSS
+497 FMTSS

-511 GVGTGFE
+511 GFGTGFE
-518 QFDDLFVNFDVSTY
+518 QYEDLFINFDISLY
-532 YEKLETSSK
+532 YEKLDTSSL
-541 ASAINKRQEGDY
+541 ASEIKKRQEGDY

-573 TDGYRASFKQTLPLI
+573 TDGYRTSFTQTLPLI
-588 SDDKAI
+588 SDDKAV
-594 ENSFTASKYHSLN
+594 ENSFNASKYYSVN
-607 ENLILS
+607 DNLILS
-613 ARLYLKAIN
+613 AKLYLKAIN
-622 SFDDD
+622 SLDDD

-632 RVFIPSSRL
+632 RVYIPSSRL

-660 NYGSALNLNTTVP
+660 NYGSALNLNTTLP

-705 KIRSATGLS
+705 KIRSATGIA

-727 YALPISDASTDKTES
+727 YAVPISDASTDKTES

-749 SFWWKNFLFLYFFGI
+749 SF

>member
-1 MKIFKLNIIYLLVFF
+1 MKIFKLRYICLLILFIIFLPV
-16 ITFFSFNYSYADKI
+16 NYSHAEKI
-30 KDFKIIGNERL
+30 KEFKIVGNERL
-41 AKETIVLF
+41 ANETIVLF
-49 SELNIGDNIDQNI
+49 SELNIGDDIDQNI

-77 NLKINLKDGIV
+77 NLKINFENGII
-88 FIEVIENPIIQKIQI
+88 FIEVIENPIIQSIQI
-103 NGVEKK
+103 NGVKKK
-109 SLLNELEKITKKSE
+109 SLLDELEKITKKTE
-123 KYPFIETNIFDQKNL
+123 KYPFIESNILEQKNL
-138 LTNIIRSN
+138 LTNIVRSD
-146 GFYFAEIETKYIETN
+146 GFYFAKIETKYTETN
-161 NNSVD
+161 NNSID
-166 VIYNINLGERA
+166 ITYNINLGERA

-191 NNKLRKIIISE
+191 NNKLRNIIISE
-202 ESKPWKFITR
+202 EAKPWKFITK
-212 NKFIDENRIQL
+212 NKYIDENRVQL
-223 DISLLENY
+223 DINLLRNY

-244 SFAKSIN
+244 SFAKAIN
-251 KNDFNLIFTIDP
+251 ENDFNLIFSIDS

-271 INLIVSNDYKVDNF
+271 INLVVSNDYKVDNF
-285 QDLNDVFLDLKN
+285 QDLNDVFVDLKS

-321 VFINAKYNEKISD
+321 VFINAKYNEKIVD

-339 IEIYFDETEKS
+339 IEIFFDEIEKS
-350 YIDRVNVL
+350 YIDRVNIL

-397 FKSVKSQINN
+397 FKSVKSQINT
-407 SEKNKKNKVIDI
+407 SEKNKKNKIIDI
-419 IIEEK
+419 VIEEK

-439 SSVSAGIKEKNYLG
+439 SSITAGIKEKNYLG
-453 KGISLDTN
+453 KGIALDTN
-461 FLISDDEIK
+461 LTLTDDEVK
-470 GRFSVINPNF
+470 GRFSVTNPNF
-480 RNSDRSLKT
+480 RNSDRSLT
-489 IIESTSTD
+489 TTIESTSTD
-497 LMSSS
+497 FMTSS

-511 GVGTGFE
+511 GFGTGFE
-518 QFDDLFVNFDVSTY
+518 QYEDLFINFDISLY
-532 YEKLETSSK
+532 YEKLETSSL
-541 ASAINKRQEGDY
+541 ASEIKKRQEGDY

-573 TDGYRASFKQTLPLI
+573 TDGYRTSFTQTLPLI
-588 SDDKAI
+588 SDDKAV
-594 ENSFTASKYHSLN
+594 ENSFNASKYYSVN
-607 ENLILS
+607 DNLILS
-613 ARLYLKAIN
+613 AKLYLKAIN
-622 SFDDD
+622 SLDDD

-632 RVFIPSSRL
+632 RVYIPSSRL

-660 NYGSALNLNTTVP
+660 NYGSALNLNTTLP

-705 KIRSATGLS
+705 KIRSATGIA

-727 YALPISDASTDKTES
+727 YAVPISDASTDKTES

-749 SFWWKNFLFLYFFGI
+749 SF

>member
-1 MKIFKLNIIYLLVFF
+1 MHTSKMKIFKLRYICLLILFIIFLPV
-16 ITFFSFNYSYADKI
+16 NYSHAEKI
-30 KDFKIIGNERL
+30 REFKIVGNERL
-41 AKETIVLF
+41 ANETIVLF
-49 SELNIGDNIDQNI
+49 SELNIGDDIDQNI

-77 NLKINLKDGIV
+77 NLKINFENGIIS
-88 FIEVIENPIIQKIQI
+88 IEVIENPIIQSIQI
-103 NGVEKK
+103 NGVKKK
-109 SLLNELEKITKKSE
+109 SLLDELEKITKKTE
-123 KYPFIETNIFDQKNL
+123 KYPFIESNILEQKNL
-138 LTNIIRSN
+138 LTNIVRSD
-146 GFYFAEIETKYIETN
+146 GFYFAKIETKYTETN
-161 NNSVD
+161 NNSID
-166 VIYNINLGERA
+166 ITYNINLGERA

-191 NNKLRKIIISE
+191 NNKLRNIIISE
-202 ESKPWKFITR
+202 EAKPWKFITK
-212 NKFIDENRIQL
+212 NKYIDENRVQL
-223 DISLLENY
+223 DINLLRNY

-244 SFAKSIN
+244 SFAKAIN
-251 KNDFNLIFTIDP
+251 ENDFNLIFSIDS

-271 INLIVSNDYKVDNF
+271 INLVVSNDYKVDNF
-285 QDLNDVFLDLKN
+285 QDLNDVFVDLKS

-321 VFINAKYNEKISD
+321 VFINAKYNEKIVD

-339 IEIYFDETEKS
+339 IEIFFDEIEKS
-350 YIDRVNVL
+350 YIDRVNIL

-397 FKSVKSQINN
+397 FKSVKSQINT
-407 SEKNKKNKVIDI
+407 SVKNKKNKVIDI
-419 IIEEK
+419 VIEEK

-439 SSVSAGIKEKNYLG
+439 SSITAGIKEKNYLG
-453 KGISLDTN
+453 KGIALDTN
-461 FLISDDEIK
+461 LTLTDDEVK
-470 GRFSVINPNF
+470 GRFSVTNPNF
-480 RNSDRSLKT
+480 RNSDRSLT
-489 IIESTSTD
+489 TTIESTSTD
-497 LMSSS
+497 FMTSS

-511 GVGTGFE
+511 GFGTGFE
-518 QFDDLFVNFDVSTY
+518 QYEDLFINFDISLY
-532 YEKLETSSK
+532 YEKLETSSL
-541 ASAINKRQEGDY
+541 ASEIKKRQEGDY

-573 TDGYRASFKQTLPLI
+573 TDGYRTSFTQTLPLI
-588 SDDKAI
+588 SDDKAV
-594 ENSFTASKYHSLN
+594 ENSFNASKYYSVN
-607 ENLILS
+607 DNLILS
-613 ARLYLKAIN
+613 AKLYLKAIN
-622 SFDDD
+622 SLDDD

-632 RVFIPSSRL
+632 RVYIPSSRL

-660 NYGSALNLNTTVP
+660 NYGSALNLNTTLP

-705 KIRSATGLS
+705 KIRSATGIA

-727 YALPISDASTDKTES
+727 YAIPISDASTDKTES

-749 SFWWKNFLFLYFFGI
+749 SF

>member
-1 MKIFKLNIIYLLVFF
+1 MKIFKLLYIGLLIFL
-16 ITFFSFNYSYADKI
+16 INFFSVNYSYAEKI
-30 KDFKIIGNERL
+30 KEFKIIGNERL

-49 SELNIGDNIDQNI
+49 SELSIGDDIDQNT
-62 INLSFKKLFETNYFK
+62 INFSFKKLFETNYFK
-77 NLKINLKDGIV
+77 NLKINFENGIIS
-88 FIEVIENPIIQKIQI
+88 IEVIENPIIQSIKITGI
-103 NGVEKK
+103 KKK
-109 SLLNELEKITKKSE
+109 SLLDELEKITKKTE
-123 KYPFIETNIFDQKNL
+123 KYPFIESNILEQKNL
-138 LTNIIRSN
+138 LTNIVRSY
-146 GFYFAEIETKYIETN
+146 GFYFAKIETKYTETN
-161 NNSVD
+161 NNSIDITFNID
-166 VIYNINLGERA
+166 VGERA

-191 NNKLRKIIISE
+191 NNKLRNIIISE
-202 ESKPWKFITR
+202 EAKPWKFITK
-212 NKFIDENRIQL
+212 NIYIDENRVQL
-223 DISLLENY
+223 DINLLRNY

-244 SFAKSIN
+244 SFAKAIN
-251 KNDFNLIFTIDP
+251 ENDFNLIFSIDS

-271 INLIVSNDYKVDNF
+271 INLIVSNDYKIDNF
-285 QDLNDVFLDLKN
+285 QDLNDAFVDLKS

-321 VFINAKYNEKISD
+321 VFINTKYNEKIVD

-339 IEIYFDETEKS
+339 IEIFFDEIEKS
-350 YIDRVNVL
+350 YIDRVNIL

-371 LIVDEGDAY
+371 LIVDEGDAF

-397 FKSVKSQINN
+397 FKSVKSQINA
-407 SEKNKKNKVIDI
+407 SEKNKKNKIIDI
-419 IIEEK
+419 VIEEK

-439 SSVSAGIKEKNYLG
+439 SSITAGIKERNYLG
-453 KGISLDTN
+453 KGIALDTN
-461 FLISDDEIK
+461 LTLTDDEVK
-470 GRFSVINPNF
+470 GRFSVTNPNF
-480 RNSDRSLKT
+480 RNSDRSLT
-489 IIESTSTD
+489 TTIESTSTD
-497 LMSSS
+497 LMTSS

-511 GVGTGFE
+511 GFGTGFE
-518 QFDDLFVNFDVSTY
+518 QYEDLFINFDISMY
-532 YEKLETSSK
+532 YEKLETSSL
-541 ASAINKRQEGDY
+541 ASDIKKRQEGDY

-560 SITTNKLDQNFQP
+560 SITSNKLDQNFQP
-573 TDGYRASFKQTLPLI
+573 TDGYRTSFTQTLPFI
-588 SDDKAI
+588 SDDKAV
-594 ENSFTASKYHSLN
+594 ENSFNASKYYSVN
-607 ENLILS
+607 DNLILS
-613 ARLYLKAIN
+613 AKLYLKAIN
-622 SFDDD
+622 SLDDD

-632 RVFIPSSRL
+632 RVYIPSSRL

-660 NYGSALNLNTTVP
+660 NYGSALNLNTTLP
-673 NLLNDFENIDFSLF
+673 NLLNDFENIDFSFF

-705 KIRSATGLS
+705 KIRSATGIA

-727 YALPISDASTDKTES
+727 YAVPISDASTDKTES

-749 SFWWKNFLFLYFFGI
+749 SF

>member
-1 MKIFKLNIIYLLVFF
+1 MKIFKLRYICLLILFIIFLPV
-16 ITFFSFNYSYADKI
+16 NYSHAEKI
-30 KDFKIIGNERL
+30 REFKIVGNERL
-41 AKETIVLF
+41 ANETIVLF
-49 SELNIGDNIDQNI
+49 SELNIGDDIDQNI

-77 NLKINLKDGIV
+77 NLKINFENGIIS
-88 FIEVIENPIIQKIQI
+88 IEVIENPIIQSIQI
-103 NGVEKK
+103 NGVKKK
-109 SLLNELEKITKKSE
+109 SLLDELEKITKKTE
-123 KYPFIETNIFDQKNL
+123 KYPFIESNILEQKNL
-138 LTNIIRSN
+138 LTNIVRSD
-146 GFYFAEIETKYIETN
+146 GFYFAKIETKYTETN
-161 NNSVD
+161 NNSID
-166 VIYNINLGERA
+166 ITYNINLGERA

-191 NNKLRKIIISE
+191 NNKLRNIIISE
-202 ESKPWKFITR
+202 EAKPWKFITK
-212 NKFIDENRIQL
+212 NKYIDENRVQL
-223 DISLLENY
+223 DINLLRNY

-244 SFAKSIN
+244 SFAKAIN
-251 KNDFNLIFTIDP
+251 ENDFNLIFSIDS

-271 INLIVSNDYKVDNF
+271 INLVVSNDYKVDNF
-285 QDLNDVFLDLKN
+285 QDLNDVFVDLKS

-321 VFINAKYNEKISD
+321 VFINAKYNEKIVD

-339 IEIYFDETEKS
+339 IEIFFDEIEKS
-350 YIDRVNVL
+350 YIDRVNIL

-397 FKSVKSQINN
+397 FKSVKSQINT

-419 IIEEK
+419 VIEEK

-439 SSVSAGIKEKNYLG
+439 SSITAGIKEKNYLG
-453 KGISLDTN
+453 KGIALDTN
-461 FLISDDEIK
+461 LTLTDDEVK
-470 GRFSVINPNF
+470 GRFSVTNPNF
-480 RNSDRSLKT
+480 RNSDRSLT
-489 IIESTSTD
+489 TTIESTSTD
-497 LMSSS
+497 FMTSS

-511 GVGTGFE
+511 GFGTGFE
-518 QFDDLFVNFDVSTY
+518 QYEDLFINFDISLY
-532 YEKLETSSK
+532 YEKLETSSL
-541 ASAINKRQEGDY
+541 ASEIKKRQEGDY

-573 TDGYRASFKQTLPLI
+573 TDGYRTSFTQTLPLI
-588 SDDKAI
+588 SDDKAV
-594 ENSFTASKYHSLN
+594 ENSFNASKYYSVN
-607 ENLILS
+607 DNLILS
-613 ARLYLKAIN
+613 AKLYLKAIN
-622 SFDDD
+622 SLDDD

-632 RVFIPSSRL
+632 RVYIPSSRL

-660 NYGSALNLNTTVP
+660 NYGSALNLNTTLP

-705 KIRSATGLS
+705 KIRSATGIA

-727 YALPISDASTDKTES
+727 YAVPISDASTDKTES

-749 SFWWKNFLFLYFFGI
+749 SF

>member
-1 MKIFKLNIIYLLVFF
+1 MHTLKMKIFKLRYICLLILFIIFLPV
-16 ITFFSFNYSYADKI
+16 NYSHAEKI
-30 KDFKIIGNERL
+30 KEFKIVGNERL

-49 SELNIGDNIDQNI
+49 SELNIGDDIDQNI

-77 NLKINLKDGIV
+77 NLKINFENGIIS
-88 FIEVIENPIIQKIQI
+88 IEVIENPIIQSIQI
-103 NGVEKK
+103 NGVKKK
-109 SLLNELEKITKKSE
+109 SLLDELEKITKKTE
-123 KYPFIETNIFDQKNL
+123 KYPFIESNILEQKNL
-138 LTNIIRSN
+138 LTNIVRSD
-146 GFYFAEIETKYIETN
+146 GFYFAKIETKYTETN
-161 NNSVD
+161 NNSID
-166 VIYNINLGERA
+166 ITYNINLGERA

-191 NNKLRKIIISE
+191 NNKLRNIIISE
-202 ESKPWKFITR
+202 EAKPWKFITK
-212 NKFIDENRIQL
+212 NKYIDENRVQL
-223 DISLLENY
+223 DINLLRNY

-244 SFAKSIN
+244 SFAKAIN
-251 KNDFNLIFTIDP
+251 ENDFNLIFSIDS

-271 INLIVSNDYKVDNF
+271 INLVVSNDYKVDNF
-285 QDLNDVFLDLKN
+285 QDLNDVFVDLKS

-321 VFINAKYNEKISD
+321 VFINAKYNEKIVD

-339 IEIYFDETEKS
+339 IEIFFDEIEKS
-350 YIDRVNVL
+350 YIDRVNIL

-397 FKSVKSQINN
+397 FKSVKSQINT

-419 IIEEK
+419 VIEEK

-439 SSVSAGIKEKNYLG
+439 SSITAGIKEKNYLG
-453 KGISLDTN
+453 KGIALDTN
-461 FLISDDEIK
+461 LTLTDDEVK
-470 GRFSVINPNF
+470 GRFSVTNPNF
-480 RNSDRSLKT
+480 RNSDRSLT
-489 IIESTSTD
+489 TTIESTSTD
-497 LMSSS
+497 FMTSS

-511 GVGTGFE
+511 GFGTGFE
-518 QFDDLFVNFDVSTY
+518 QYEDLFINFDISLY
-532 YEKLETSSK
+532 YEKLETSSL
-541 ASAINKRQEGDY
+541 ASEIKKRQEGDY

-573 TDGYRASFKQTLPLI
+573 TDGYRTSFTQTLPLI
-588 SDDKAI
+588 SDDKAV
-594 ENSFTASKYHSLN
+594 ENSFNASKYYSVN
-607 ENLILS
+607 DNLILS
-613 ARLYLKAIN
+613 AKLYLKAIN
-622 SFDDD
+622 SLDDD

-632 RVFIPSSRL
+632 RVYIPSSRL

-660 NYGSALNLNTTVP
+660 NYGSALNLNTTLP

-705 KIRSATGLS
+705 KIRSATGIA

-727 YALPISDASTDKTES
+727 YAVPISDASTDKTES

-749 SFWWKNFLFLYFFGI
+749 SF

>member
-1 MKIFKLNIIYLLVFF
+1 MKIFKLRYICLLILFIIFLPV
-16 ITFFSFNYSYADKI
+16 NYSHAEKI
-30 KDFKIIGNERL
+30 KEFKIVGNERL
-41 AKETIVLF
+41 ANETIVLF
-49 SELNIGDNIDQNI
+49 SELNIGDDIDQNI

-77 NLKINLKDGIV
+77 NLKINFENGII
-88 FIEVIENPIIQKIQI
+88 FIEVIENPIIQSIQI
-103 NGVEKK
+103 NGVKKK
-109 SLLNELEKITKKSE
+109 SLLDELEKITKKTE
-123 KYPFIETNIFDQKNL
+123 KYPFIESNILEQKNL
-138 LTNIIRSN
+138 LTNIVRSD
-146 GFYFAEIETKYIETN
+146 GFYFAKIETKYTETN
-161 NNSVD
+161 NNSID
-166 VIYNINLGERA
+166 ITYNINLGERA

-191 NNKLRKIIISE
+191 NNKLRNIIISE
-202 ESKPWKFITR
+202 EAKPWKFITK
-212 NKFIDENRIQL
+212 NKYIDENRVQL
-223 DISLLENY
+223 DINLLRNY

-244 SFAKSIN
+244 SFAKAIN
-251 KNDFNLIFTIDP
+251 ENDFNLIFSIDS

-271 INLIVSNDYKVDNF
+271 INLVVSNDYKVDNF
-285 QDLNDVFLDLKN
+285 QDLNDVFVDLKS

-321 VFINAKYNEKISD
+321 VFINAKYNEKIVD

-339 IEIYFDETEKS
+339 IEIFFDEIEKS
-350 YIDRVNVL
+350 YIDRVNIL

-397 FKSVKSQINN
+397 FKSVKSQINT
-407 SEKNKKNKVIDI
+407 SEKNKKNKIIDI
-419 IIEEK
+419 VIEEK

-439 SSVSAGIKEKNYLG
+439 SSITAGIKEKNYLG
-453 KGISLDTN
+453 KGIALDTN
-461 FLISDDEIK
+461 LTLTDDEVK
-470 GRFSVINPNF
+470 GRFSVTNPNF
-480 RNSDRSLKT
+480 RNSDRSLT
-489 IIESTSTD
+489 TTIESTSTD
-497 LMSSS
+497 FMTSS

-511 GVGTGFE
+511 GFGTGFE
-518 QFDDLFVNFDVSTY
+518 QYEDLFINFDISLY
-532 YEKLETSSK
+532 YEKLDTSSL
-541 ASAINKRQEGDY
+541 ASEIKKRQEGDY

-573 TDGYRASFKQTLPLI
+573 TDGYRTSFTQTLPLI
-588 SDDKAI
+588 SDDKAV
-594 ENSFTASKYHSLN
+594 ENSFNASKYYSVN
-607 ENLILS
+607 DNLILS
-613 ARLYLKAIN
+613 AKLYLKAIN
-622 SFDDD
+622 SLDDD

-632 RVFIPSSRL
+632 RVYIPSSRL

-660 NYGSALNLNTTVP
+660 NYGSALNLNTTLP

-705 KIRSATGLS
+705 KIRSATGIA

-727 YALPISDASTDKTES
+727 YAVPISDASTDKTES

-749 SFWWKNFLFLYFFGI
+749 SFWWKNSF

>member
-1 MKIFKLNIIYLLVFF
+1 MHTLKMKIFKLRYICLLILFIIFLPV
-16 ITFFSFNYSYADKI
+16 NYSHAEKI
-30 KDFKIIGNERL
+30 KEFKIVGNERL

-49 SELNIGDNIDQNI
+49 SELNIGDDIDQNI

-77 NLKINLKDGIV
+77 NLKINFENGIIS
-88 FIEVIENPIIQKIQI
+88 IEVIENPIIQSIQI
-103 NGVEKK
+103 NGVKKK
-109 SLLNELEKITKKSE
+109 SLLDELEKITKKTE
-123 KYPFIETNIFDQKNL
+123 KYPFIESNILEQKNL
-138 LTNIIRSN
+138 LTNIVRSD
-146 GFYFAEIETKYIETN
+146 GFYFAKIETKYTETN
-161 NNSVD
+161 NNSID
-166 VIYNINLGERA
+166 ITYNINLGERA

-191 NNKLRKIIISE
+191 NNKLRNIIISE
-202 ESKPWKFITR
+202 EAKPWKFITK
-212 NKFIDENRIQL
+212 NKYIDENRVQL
-223 DISLLENY
+223 DINLLRNY

-244 SFAKSIN
+244 SFAKAIN
-251 KNDFNLIFTIDP
+251 ENDFNLIFSIDS

-271 INLIVSNDYKVDNF
+271 INLVVSNDYKVDNF
-285 QDLNDVFLDLKN
+285 QDLNDVFVDLKS

-321 VFINAKYNEKISD
+321 VFINAKYNEKIVD

-339 IEIYFDETEKS
+339 IEIFFDEIEKS
-350 YIDRVNVL
+350 YIDRVNIL

-397 FKSVKSQINN
+397 FKSVKSQINT
-407 SEKNKKNKVIDI
+407 SEKNKKNKIIDI
-419 IIEEK
+419 VIEEK

-439 SSVSAGIKEKNYLG
+439 SSITAGIKEKNYLG
-453 KGISLDTN
+453 KGIALDTN
-461 FLISDDEIK
+461 LTLTDDEVK
-470 GRFSVINPNF
+470 GRFSVTNPNF
-480 RNSDRSLKT
+480 RNSDRSLT
-489 IIESTSTD
+489 TTIESTSTD
-497 LMSSS
+497 FMTSS

-511 GVGTGFE
+511 GFGTGFE
-518 QFDDLFVNFDVSTY
+518 QYEDLFINFDISLY
-532 YEKLETSSK
+532 YEKLETSSL
-541 ASAINKRQEGDY
+541 ASEIKKRQEGDY

-573 TDGYRASFKQTLPLI
+573 TDGYRTSFTQTLPLI
-588 SDDKAI
+588 SDDKAV
-594 ENSFTASKYHSLN
+594 ENSFNASKYYSVN
-607 ENLILS
+607 DNLILS
-613 ARLYLKAIN
+613 AKLYLKAIN
-622 SFDDD
+622 SLDDD

-632 RVFIPSSRL
+632 RVYIPSSRL

-660 NYGSALNLNTTVP
+660 NYGSALNLNTTLP

-705 KIRSATGLS
+705 KIRSATGIA

-727 YALPISDASTDKTES
+727 YAVPISDASTDKTES

-749 SFWWKNFLFLYFFGI
+749 SF

>member
-1 MKIFKLNIIYLLVFF
+1 MHTLKMKIFKLRYICLLILFIIFLPV
-16 ITFFSFNYSYADKI
+16 NYSHAEKI
-30 KDFKIIGNERL
+30 KEFKIVGNERL

-49 SELNIGDNIDQNI
+49 SELNIGDDIDQNI

-77 NLKINLKDGIV
+77 NLKINFENGIIS
-88 FIEVIENPIIQKIQI
+88 IEVIENPIIQSIQI
-103 NGVEKK
+103 NGVKKK
-109 SLLNELEKITKKSE
+109 SLLDELEKITKKTE
-123 KYPFIETNIFDQKNL
+123 KYPFIESNILEQKNL
-138 LTNIIRSN
+138 LTNIVRSD
-146 GFYFAEIETKYIETN
+146 GFYFAKIETKYTETN
-161 NNSVD
+161 NNSID
-166 VIYNINLGERA
+166 ITYNINLGERA

-191 NNKLRKIIISE
+191 NNKLRNIIISE
-202 ESKPWKFITR
+202 EAKPWKFITK
-212 NKFIDENRIQL
+212 NKYIDENRVQL
-223 DISLLENY
+223 DINLLRNY

-244 SFAKSIN
+244 SFAKAIN
-251 KNDFNLIFTIDP
+251 ENDFNLIFSIDS

-271 INLIVSNDYKVDNF
+271 INLVVSNDYKVDNF
-285 QDLNDVFLDLKN
+285 QDLNDVFVDLKS

-321 VFINAKYNEKISD
+321 VFINAKYNEKIVD
-334 KDKIN
+334 KNKIN
-339 IEIYFDETEKS
+339 IEIFFDEIEKS
-350 YIDRVNVL
+350 YIDRVNIL

-397 FKSVKSQINN
+397 FKSVKSQINT
-407 SEKNKKNKVIDI
+407 SEKNKKNKIIDI
-419 IIEEK
+419 VIEEK

-439 SSVSAGIKEKNYLG
+439 SSITAGIKEKNYLG
-453 KGISLDTN
+453 KGIALDTN
-461 FLISDDEIK
+461 LTLTDDEVK
-470 GRFSVINPNF
+470 GRFSVTNPNF
-480 RNSDRSLKT
+480 RNSDRSLT
-489 IIESTSTD
+489 TTIESTSTD
-497 LMSSS
+497 FMTSS

-511 GVGTGFE
+511 GFGTGFE
-518 QFDDLFVNFDVSTY
+518 QYEDLFINFDISLY
-532 YEKLETSSK
+532 YEKLDTSSL
-541 ASAINKRQEGDY
+541 ASEIKKRQEGDY

-573 TDGYRASFKQTLPLI
+573 TDGYRTSFTQTLPLI
-588 SDDKAI
+588 SDDKAV
-594 ENSFTASKYHSLN
+594 ENSFNASKYYSVN
-607 ENLILS
+607 DNLILS
-613 ARLYLKAIN
+613 AKLYLKAIN
-622 SFDDD
+622 SLDDD

-632 RVFIPSSRL
+632 RVYIPSSRL

-660 NYGSALNLNTTVP
+660 NYGSALNLNTTLP

-705 KIRSATGLS
+705 KIRSATGIA

-727 YALPISDASTDKTES
+727 YAVPISDASTDKTES

-749 SFWWKNFLFLYFFGI
+749 SF

>member
-1 MKIFKLNIIYLLVFF
+1 MKIFKLLYIGLLIFL
-16 ITFFSFNYSYADKI
+16 INFFSVNYSYAEKI
-30 KDFKIIGNERL
+30 KEFKIIGNERL

-49 SELNIGDNIDQNI
+49 SELNIGDDIDQNI
-62 INLSFKKLFETNYFK
+62 INFSFKKLFETNYFK
-77 NLKINLKDGIV
+77 NLKINFENGILS
-88 FIEVIENPIIQKIQI
+88 IEVIENPIIQSIKITGI
-103 NGVEKK
+103 KKK
-109 SLLNELEKITKKSE
+109 SLLDELEKITKKTE
-123 KYPFIETNIFDQKNL
+123 KYPFIESNILEQKNL
-138 LTNIIRSN
+138 LTNIVRSY
-146 GFYFAEIETKYIETN
+146 GFYFAKIETKYTETN
-161 NNSVD
+161 NNSIDITFNID
-166 VIYNINLGERA
+166 VGERA

-191 NNKLRKIIISE
+191 NNKLRNIIISE
-202 ESKPWKFITR
+202 EAKPWKFITK
-212 NKFIDENRIQL
+212 NIYIDENRVQL
-223 DISLLENY
+223 DINLLRNY

-244 SFAKSIN
+244 SFAKAIN
-251 KNDFNLIFTIDP
+251 ENDFNLIFSIDS

-271 INLIVSNDYKVDNF
+271 INLIVSNDYKIDNF
-285 QDLNDVFLDLKN
+285 QDLNDAFVDLKS

-321 VFINAKYNEKISD
+321 VFINTKYNEKIVD

-339 IEIYFDETEKS
+339 IEIFFDEIEKS
-350 YIDRVNVL
+350 YIDRVNIL

-397 FKSVKSQINN
+397 FKSVKSQINA
-407 SEKNKKNKVIDI
+407 SEKNKKNKIIDI
-419 IIEEK
+419 VIEEK

-439 SSVSAGIKEKNYLG
+439 SSITAGIKERNYLG
-453 KGISLDTN
+453 KGIAIDTN
-461 FLISDDEIK
+461 LTLTDDEVK
-470 GRFSVINPNF
+470 GRFSVTNPNF
-480 RNSDRSLKT
+480 RNSDRSLT
-489 IIESTSTD
+489 TTIESTSTD
-497 LMSSS
+497 LMTSS

-511 GVGTGFE
+511 GFGTGFE
-518 QFDDLFVNFDVSTY
+518 QYEDLFINFDISMY
-532 YEKLETSSK
+532 YEKLETSSL
-541 ASAINKRQEGDY
+541 ASDIKKRQEGDY

-560 SITTNKLDQNFQP
+560 SITSNKLDRNFQP
-573 TDGYRASFKQTLPLI
+573 TDGYRTSFTQTLPFI
-588 SDDKAI
+588 SDDKAV
-594 ENSFTASKYHSLN
+594 ENSFNASKYYSVN
-607 ENLILS
+607 DNLILS
-613 ARLYLKAIN
+613 AKLYLKAIN
-622 SFDDD
+622 SLDDD

-632 RVFIPSSRL
+632 RVYIPSSRL

-660 NYGSALNLNTTVP
+660 NYGSALNLNTTLP

-705 KIRSATGLS
+705 KIRSATGIA

-727 YALPISDASTDKTES
+727 YAVPISDASTDKTES

-749 SFWWKNFLFLYFFGI
+749 SF

>member
-1 MKIFKLNIIYLLVFF
+1 MKIFKLRYICLLILFIIFLPV
-16 ITFFSFNYSYADKI
+16 NYSHAEKI
-30 KDFKIIGNERL
+30 KEFKIVGNERL
-41 AKETIVLF
+41 ANETIVLF
-49 SELNIGDNIDQNI
+49 SELNIGDDIDQNI

-77 NLKINLKDGIV
+77 NLKINFENGII
-88 FIEVIENPIIQKIQI
+88 FIEVIENPIIQSIQI
-103 NGVEKK
+103 NGVKKK
-109 SLLNELEKITKKSE
+109 SLLDELEKITKKTE
-123 KYPFIETNIFDQKNL
+123 KYPFIESNILEQKNL
-138 LTNIIRSN
+138 LTNIVRSD
-146 GFYFAEIETKYIETN
+146 GFYFAKIETKYTETN
-161 NNSVD
+161 NNSID
-166 VIYNINLGERA
+166 ITYNINLGERA

-191 NNKLRKIIISE
+191 NNKLRNIIISE
-202 ESKPWKFITR
+202 EAKPWKFITK
-212 NKFIDENRIQL
+212 NKYIDENRVQL
-223 DISLLENY
+223 DINLLRNY

-244 SFAKSIN
+244 SFAKAIN
-251 KNDFNLIFTIDP
+251 ENDFNLIFSIDS

-271 INLIVSNDYKVDNF
+271 INLVVSNDYKVDNF
-285 QDLNDVFLDLKN
+285 QDLNDVFVDLKS

-321 VFINAKYNEKISD
+321 VFINAKYNEKIVD

-339 IEIYFDETEKS
+339 IEIFFDEIEKS
-350 YIDRVNVL
+350 YIDRVNIL

-397 FKSVKSQINN
+397 FKSVKSQINK
-407 SEKNKKNKVIDI
+407 SEKNKKNKIIDI
-419 IIEEK
+419 VIEEK

-439 SSVSAGIKEKNYLG
+439 SSITAGIKEKNYLG
-453 KGISLDTN
+453 KGIALDTN
-461 FLISDDEIK
+461 LTLTDDEVK
-470 GRFSVINPNF
+470 GRFSVTNPNF
-480 RNSDRSLKT
+480 RNSDRSLT
-489 IIESTSTD
+489 TTIESTSTD
-497 LMSSS
+497 FMTSS

-511 GVGTGFE
+511 GFGTGFE
-518 QFDDLFVNFDVSTY
+518 QYEDLFINFDISLY
-532 YEKLETSSK
+532 YEKLDTSSL
-541 ASAINKRQEGDY
+541 ASEIKKRQEGDY

-573 TDGYRASFKQTLPLI
+573 TDGYRTSFTQTLPLI
-588 SDDKAI
+588 SDDKAV
-594 ENSFTASKYHSLN
+594 ENSFNASKYYSVN
-607 ENLILS
+607 DNLILS
-613 ARLYLKAIN
+613 AKLYLKAIN
-622 SFDDD
+622 SLDDD

-632 RVFIPSSRL
+632 RVYIPSSRL

-660 NYGSALNLNTTVP
+660 NYGSALNLNTTLP

-705 KIRSATGLS
+705 KIRSATGIA

-727 YALPISDASTDKTES
+727 YAVPISDASTDKTES

-749 SFWWKNFLFLYFFGI
+749 SF

>member
-1 MKIFKLNIIYLLVFF
+1 MKIFKLLSIGLLIFL
-16 ITFFSFNYSYADKI
+16 INFFSVNYSYAEKI
-30 KDFKIIGNERL
+30 KEFKIIGNERL

-49 SELNIGDNIDQNI
+49 SELSIGDDIDQNTV
-62 INLSFKKLFETNYFK
+62 NFSFKKLFETNYFK
-77 NLKINLKDGIV
+77 NLKINFENGIIS
-88 FIEVIENPIIQKIQI
+88 IEVIENPIIQSIKITGI
-103 NGVEKK
+103 KKK
-109 SLLNELEKITKKSE
+109 SLLDELEKITKKTE
-123 KYPFIETNIFDQKNL
+123 KYPFIESNILEQKNL
-138 LTNIIRSN
+138 LTNIVRSY
-146 GFYFAEIETKYIETN
+146 GFYFAKIETKYTETN
-161 NNSVD
+161 NNSIDITFNID
-166 VIYNINLGERA
+166 VGERA

-191 NNKLRKIIISE
+191 NNKLRNIIISE
-202 ESKPWKFITR
+202 EAKPWKFITK
-212 NKFIDENRIQL
+212 NKYIDENRVQL
-223 DISLLENY
+223 DINLLKNY

-244 SFAKSIN
+244 SFAKAIN
-251 KNDFNLIFTIDP
+251 ENDFNLIFSIDS

-271 INLIVSNDYKVDNF
+271 INLIVSNDYKIDNF
-285 QDLNDVFLDLKN
+285 QDLNDAFVDLKS

-321 VFINAKYNEKISD
+321 VFINTKYNEKIVD

-339 IEIYFDETEKS
+339 IEIFFDEIEKS
-350 YIDRVNVL
+350 YIDRVNIL

-397 FKSVKSQINN
+397 FKSVKSQINA
-407 SEKNKKNKVIDI
+407 SEKNKKNKIIDI
-419 IIEEK
+419 VIEEK

-439 SSVSAGIKEKNYLG
+439 SSITAGIKERNYLG
-453 KGISLDTN
+453 KGIALDTN
-461 FLISDDEIK
+461 LTLTDDEVK
-470 GRFSVINPNF
+470 GRFSVTNPNF
-480 RNSDRSLKT
+480 RNSDRSLT
-489 IIESTSTD
+489 TTIESTSTD
-497 LMSSS
+497 LMTSS

-511 GVGTGFE
+511 GFGTGFE
-518 QFDDLFVNFDVSTY
+518 QYEDLFINFDISMY
-532 YEKLETSSK
+532 YEKLETSSL
-541 ASAINKRQEGDY
+541 ASDIKKRQEGDY

-560 SITTNKLDQNFQP
+560 SITSNKLNQNFQP
-573 TDGYRASFKQTLPLI
+573 TDGYRTSFTQTLPFI
-588 SDDKAI
+588 SDDKAV
-594 ENSFTASKYHSLN
+594 ENSFNASKYYSVN
-607 ENLILS
+607 DNLILS
-613 ARLYLKAIN
+613 AKLYLKAIN
-622 SFDDD
+622 SLDDD

-632 RVFIPSSRL
+632 RVYIPSSRL

-660 NYGSALNLNTTVP
+660 NYGSALNLNTTLP

-705 KIRSATGLS
+705 KIRSATGIA

-727 YALPISDASTDKTES
+727 YAVPISDASTDKTES

-749 SFWWKNFLFLYFFGI
+749 SF